1 MKTIKIVIILGASI
15 LLSCAFIL
23 LPRPNTINFESKSLA
38 KKDICT
44 DLIDSLNEIIVDQK
58 EQIHYLRDELQFKE
72 SEISYWG
79 HKYDSIKQKS
89 K

>member
-1 MKTIKIVIILGASI
+1 MRTIKIVIILGASV
-15 LLSCAFIL
+15 LLSCAFIF
-23 LPRPNTINFESKSLA
+23 LPKPNTINFESKSLV

-58 EQIHYLRDELQFKE
+58 EQIHFLRDELQFKE

-79 HKYDSIKQKS
+79 HKYDSIKQK

>member
-1 MKTIKIVIILGASI
+1 MWV
-15 LLSCAFIL
+15 
-23 LPRPNTINFESKSLA
+23 PLA
-38 KKDICT
+38 KTTAFELTTFTKKDVCT

-58 EQIHYLRDELQFKE
+58 AQIHFLRDELQFKE

-79 HKYDSIKQKS
+79 HKYDSIKQKH

>member
-1 MKTIKIVIILGASI
+1 
-15 LLSCAFIL
+15 
-23 LPRPNTINFESKSLA
+23 LPKPNTINFESKSLA

-58 EQIHYLRDELQFKE
+58 EQIHFLRDELQFKE

-79 HKYDSIKQKS
+79 HKYDSIKTKN